1 MKVLIRVDASTA
13 IGSGHVM
20 RCLTLANRLKKE
32 NNDIY
37 FVMRDLAGNLIELV
51 EKAGFAVFILPRAK
65 KQTDLNGYEKWLTV
79 KVATDAAET
88 LSVVREK
95 LGTVD
100 RVIVDSYA
108 IDYRWEGAMRE
119 VAKEIMVIDDLA
131 NRRHD
136 ADILLDQ
143 NFYLDKDTR
152 YNGLVPANCKLLLGP
167 ENALL
172 REEFYTEKKRLRQRD
187 VNIKNILVFYGGSDL
202 TDETTK
208 AIQALVILRE
218 KYRADFTV
226 TVVVGLSNARREKIK
241 NLCQKYSYIK
251 YLCQVNNMAE
261 LMNKADLML
270 GAGGSTTWERLFL
283 KVPAL
288 VTAVADNQVQGAIDC
303 ASAGIIDYL
312 GLAADVTVDTIIT
325 AIKEK
330 YLQRS

>member
-51 EKAGFAVFILPRAK
+51 EKAGFAVFILPRVA
-65 KQTDLNGYEKWLTV
+65 KQTDLNGYENWLTV

-88 LSVVREK
+88 LSVVKEK

-108 IDYRWEGAMRE
+108 IDYRWESALRE

-208 AIQALVILRE
+208 AIQALVLLRE
-218 KYRADFTV
+218 KCHADFTV

-241 NLCQKYSYIK
+241 NLCQKYNYIK

-261 LMNKADLML
+261 LMNKTDLML

-325 AIKEK
+325 AVKEK

>member
-1 MKVLIRVDASTA
+1 MKVLMRVDASTA

-20 RCLTLANRLKKE
+20 RCLTLASRLKKE

-51 EKAGFAVFILPRAK
+51 KKAGFTVFVLPCAK
-65 KQTDLNGYEKWLTV
+65 KQTNLTGYENWLTV
-79 KVATDAAET
+79 KVAADAAET
-88 LSVVREK
+88 LSVVKEK

-108 IDYRWEGAMRE
+108 IDYRWESALRE

-187 VNIKNILVFYGGSDL
+187 GSLKNILVFYGGSDL

-208 AIQALVILRE
+208 AIQALVLLRE

-261 LMNKADLML
+261 LMNKTDLML

-325 AIKEK
+325 AVKEK

>member
-1 MKVLIRVDASTA
+1 MKILIRVDASTA
-13 IGSGHVM
+13 IGSGHAM
-20 RCLTLANRLKKE
+20 RCLTLAKRLKRE
-32 NNDIY
+32 NNAIY

-51 EKAGFAVFILPRAK
+51 EKAGFTVFILPRAAK
-65 KQTDLNGYEKWLTV
+65 RNDLTGYENWLTV

-88 LSVVREK
+88 LSVVKAK

-108 IDYRWEGAMRE
+108 IDCRWESVMRE

-143 NFYLDKDTR
+143 NFYRDKDMR

-172 REEFYTEKKRLRQRD
+172 REEFYAEKKRLRQRD
-187 VNIKNILVFYGGSDL
+187 GSLKNILVFYGGSDL

-208 AIQALVILRE
+208 AIQALVLLHKE
-218 KYRADFTV
+218 YAADFTV

-241 NLCQKYSYIK
+241 KLCQKYSYIK

-261 LMNKADLML
+261 LMNKTDLML

-312 GLAADVTVDTIIT
+312 GLADEVTVDTIIS

-330 YLQRS
+330 YLQSK

>member
-1 MKVLIRVDASTA
+1 MKVIIRVDASTA

-20 RCLTLANRLKKE
+20 RCLTLASRLKKE

-51 EKAGFAVFILPRAK
+51 EKAGFVVFILPCAK
-65 KQTDLNGYEKWLTV
+65 KQTDLNGYENWLTV
-79 KVATDAAET
+79 KVAADAAET

-108 IDYRWEGAMRE
+108 IDYRWERALRE

-187 VNIKNILVFYGGSDL
+187 GSLKNILVFYGGSDL
-202 TDETTK
+202 TGETTK

-218 KYRADFTV
+218 KCHADFTV

-261 LMNKADLML
+261 LMNKTDLML

-325 AIKEK
+325 AVKEK